1 MSDKIESIFDA
12 MQKRG
17 APATQ
22 VFPVPIEAHEGEIT
36 FKADE
41 QFVLIRDRGCVGACV
56 VLTRD
61 EAAFVRDQITAALA
75 AGLVK
80 P

>member
-12 MQKRG
+12 MGKRDLREG
-17 APATQ
+17 R
-22 VFPVPIEAHEGEIT
+22 FPVPVEAHEGEVT

-41 QFVLIRDRGCVGACV
+41 QFELIRVRGCVGACV

-61 EAAFVRDQITAALA
+61 EAVFVRDQITAALA
-75 AGLVK
+75 AGLVR